1 MTALNEKEVNMVG
14 RTYEIELLREIA
26 AEDRSRFVVVYG
38 RRRVGKTFLIR
49 EAFDYRFA
57 FSHTGMENASLADQL
72 EAFYDSLV
80 DQGLDPSTA
89 APRNWIQAFGLLK
102 RLLKSVQDRRKIVF
116 IDELPW
122 MDTPRAKF
130 VSALEN
136 FWNGWCSARKDIVL
150 IVCGSATSWMIKK
163 VLKNKG
169 GLFNRANRVLCLN
182 PFTLGECEA
191 LMKERGLSM
200 ERKEVVEG
208 YMIFGGAPYYWSLLE
223 RSKTLAQS
231 VDRLCFA
238 QGGELTAEFK
248 RLYASVFNRAETHLK
263 VVEALASRRYGLSR
277 DEIVTAVGL
286 QDSGKLSVV
295 LEELEESGFI
305 RVYAPFGRVK
315 RGSLYQL
322 MDAFTIFYFTFMK
335 GRSSARAGYWL
346 EAVGSQ
352 ERLAWEGVS
361 FERVCLWHEKEIKAA
376 LGIAGVSTNVCSW
389 RSSRREGGAQIDLL
403 LDRRD
408 GVVNVCEMKFCK
420 GEYSISASYARELEN
435 KLALLQEETRIKKSL
450 HLTLVTVSGVK
461 RNENS
466 HLVQS
471 QVGLDDL
478 FR

>member
-1 MTALNEKEVNMVG
+1 MVG
-14 RTYEIELLREIA
+14 RTYEIETLREIA

-49 EAFDYRFA
+49 ESFDYRFA
-57 FSHTGMENASLADQL
+57 FSHTGMENGSMADQL
-72 EAFYDSLV
+72 ESFHGSLV
-80 DQGLDPSTA
+80 DQGLDPSTEV
-89 APRNWIQAFGLLK
+89 PKNWIQAFGLLK
-102 RLLKSVQDRRKIVF
+102 RLLKDVPDQRKIVF

-169 GLFNRANRVLCLN
+169 GLFNRANRVLCLK

-191 LMKERGLSM
+191 YMKERGLSM
-200 ERKEVVEG
+200 GRKEIAEG

-223 RSKTLAQS
+223 RSLSLAQS
-231 VDRLCFA
+231 VDRLCFT
-238 QGGELTAEFK
+238 QGGELTVEFK

-263 VVEALASRRYGLSR
+263 VVEALASRRYGLTR
-277 DEIVTAVGL
+277 DEIVAAVGL
-286 QDSGKLSVV
+286 QDSGKLSVI

-322 MDAFTIFYFTFMK
+322 MDAFTIFYFSFMK
-335 GRSSARAGYWL
+335 GRSTARAGFWL
-346 EAVGSQ
+346 DAVGSQ
-352 ERLAWEGVS
+352 ERLAWEGVA

-376 LGIAGVSTNVCSW
+376 LGIAGVSTSVCSW
-389 RSSRREGGAQIDLL
+389 RSARHEGGVQIDLL
-403 LDRRD
+403 IDRKD
-408 GVVNVCEMKFCK
+408 GVVNVCEMKFGK
-420 GEYSISASYARELEN
+420 GEYSIGAPYARELEN
-435 KLALLQEETRIKKSL
+435 KLALLKEETGTCKSL
-450 HLTLVTVSGVK
+450 HLTFVTAAGIK

-466 HLVQS
+466 YLVQS
-471 QVGLDDL
+471 QVNLDDL
-478 FR
+478 FRSL

>member
-1 MTALNEKEVNMVG
+1 MVG
-14 RTYEIELLREIA
+14 RTYEIETLREIA
-26 AEDRSRFVVVYG
+26 SEDRSRFVVVYG

-57 FSHTGMENASLADQL
+57 FSHTGMENASMADQL
-72 EAFYDSLV
+72 EAFYGSLV
-80 DQGLDPSTA
+80 DQGLDPTSA
-89 APRNWIQAFGLLK
+89 APENWIQAFGLLK
-102 RLLKSVQDRRKIVF
+102 RLLKSVSEQRKIVF

-169 GLFNRANRVLCLN
+169 GLFNRANRVLCLK

-191 LMKERGLSM
+191 YMKERGLSM
-200 ERKEVVEG
+200 GRKEIAQG
-208 YMIFGGAPYYWSLLE
+208 YMIFGGAPYYWSLLD
-223 RSKTLAQS
+223 RSMSLAQS
-231 VDRLCFA
+231 VDRLCFT

-248 RLYASVFNRAETHLK
+248 RLYASVFKHPGTHLK
-263 VVEALASRRYGLSR
+263 VIEALASRRCGLTR
-277 DEIVTAVGL
+277 DEIVAAVGF
-286 QDSGKLSVV
+286 QDSGKLSVI

-305 RVYAPFGRVK
+305 RVYAPFGRIK

-322 MDAFTIFYFTFMK
+322 MDAFTIFYFAFMK
-335 GRSSARAGYWL
+335 GRTTARAGYWL

-376 LGIAGVSTNVCSW
+376 LGIAGVSTSVCSW

-403 LDRRD
+403 IDRKD
-408 GVVNVCEMKFCK
+408 GVVNVCEMKFGQ
-420 GEYSISASYARELEN
+420 GEYSIGASYARELEN
-435 KLALLQEETRIKKSL
+435 KLALLRDETRTEKSL
-450 HLTLVTVSGVK
+450 HLTFVTVSGVR

-471 QVGLDDL
+471 QVRLDDL
-478 FR
+478 FRDV